1 MNVDVVI
8 VGAGPV
14 GLAAA
19 IEIRR
24 RQMTAVVVDK
34 GSLVNSLVGYPN
46 GMEFFS
52 TPDLLEIGGDPL
64 VTARYKPVREE
75 ALDYY
80 RRVADAEGLNLL
92 LYESVVKVEG
102 QEGAF
107 TVQTSKRIINS
118 RYVVVATGFFDQPNR
133 LDVPGADLPK
143 LSHYFK
149 EAFAYAGREVLIVGA
164 KNSAAKAALQCR
176 RRGATVTMVVRGPE
190 IGPTVKYWIRPD
202 LINRIEEGSIRAH
215 FDSTISNISE
225 TEVELL
231 TPKGPITIDNDII
244 LAMTGY
250 HPDYGLLNSFGIGIE
265 EDEAETPV
273 YDDSTFE
280 TNRPGMFI
288 AGTICG
294 GRFTSRWFIE
304 NGRFHAKVIAET
316 LAQRGNQLGGLPL

>member
-1 MNVDVVI
+1 MNVDVII

-19 IEIRR
+19 IEIGR

-52 TPDLLEIGGDPL
+52 TPDLLEIGGYPL
-64 VTARYKPVREE
+64 ITARYKPVREE

-80 RRVADAEGLNLL
+80 RRVADAEDLNLL
-92 LYESVVKVEG
+92 LYESVVNVEG
-102 QEGAF
+102 EEGAF
-107 TVQTSKRIINS
+107 VVQTSKRIVNS

-133 LDVPGADLPK
+133 LDVPGANLPK
-143 LSHYFK
+143 VSHYFK

-176 RRGATVTMVVRGPE
+176 RRGATVTMAVRGPE

-202 LINRIEEGSIRAH
+202 LINRIKEGSIRAY
-215 FDSTISNISE
+215 FDSTVSNISE
-225 TEVELL
+225 MEVELQ
-231 TPKGPITIDNDII
+231 TPKGAIIINNDII

-250 HPDYGLLNSFGIGIE
+250 HPDYGLLKSFGIEIE

-316 LAQRGNQLGGLPL
+316 LAQRGN

>member
-19 IEIRR
+19 IEIGR

-52 TPDLLEIGGDPL
+52 TPDLLEIGGYPL

-80 RRVADAEGLNLL
+80 RRVAGAEDLNLL
-92 LYESVVKVEG
+92 LYEAVVNVEG
-102 QEGAF
+102 KEGAF
-107 TVQTSKRIINS
+107 VVQTSKRIVNS

-133 LDVPGADLPK
+133 LDVPGANLPK
-143 LSHYFK
+143 VSHYFK

-202 LINRIEEGSIRAH
+202 LINRIKEGSIQAY
-215 FDSTISNISE
+215 FDSTVSNISE
-225 TEVELL
+225 MEVELR
-231 TPKGPITIDNDII
+231 TPKGAITLDNDII

-250 HPDYGLLNSFGIGIE
+250 HPDYGLLNSFGIEIE

-316 LAQRGNQLGGLPL
+316 LAQRGN